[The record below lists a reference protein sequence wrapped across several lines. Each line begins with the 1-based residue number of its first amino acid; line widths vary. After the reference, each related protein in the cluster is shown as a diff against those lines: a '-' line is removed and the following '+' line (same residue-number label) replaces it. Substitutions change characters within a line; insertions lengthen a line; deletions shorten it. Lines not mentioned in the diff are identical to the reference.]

1 MSPAARVDV
10 RHRSDDPAKA
20 VHRAARG
27 LETVSLCSFEA
38 ALARSR
44 RTSGIEC
51 QQLSL
56 GNDDVGQPEQAVQLR
71 LVLGQALV
79 ANLPV
84 LEQVLDH
91 MELMLDLGTNAGIE
105 LFSALLTS

>member
-1 MSPAARVDV
+1 ME
-10 RHRSDDPAKA
+10 RH
-20 VHRAARG
+20 
-27 LETVSLCSFEA
+27 
-38 ALARSR
+38 
-44 RTSGIEC
+44 
-51 QQLSL
+51 QLPL
-56 GNDDVGQPEQAVQLR
+56 GDHEVGQPEQAVQLR

>member
-27 LETVSLCSFEA
+27 LETVSLGSFEA

-51 QQLSL
+51 QQL
-56 GNDDVGQPEQAVQLR
+56 QAVQLR

-91 MELMLDLGTNAGIE
+91 MELMLDLGMNAGIE